1 MTKQQETASPFLPLT
16 VRLNT
21 TALTAAS
28 IVPLLLI
35 SSHTNAQPEKIL
47 IGTDAWPPFRFVTQN
62 NISGIDDDLWQKL
75 SQAMNFKIEYIRCPW
90 KRCLDMMRSGQIDA
104 MSGLAWREAR
114 AVYIEYTNPAYYRC
128 SPRFYLRRG
137 EEHILKNQQDLSR
150 LNIGMV
156 RGSAY
161 YPDFDSNDT
170 LQKTQMTQ
178 EHVLLQLLAAQRID
192 TYIGTDCQADYE
204 LTHSQWKQSFIK
216 APFTPDSHTPL
227 YIGLSKN
234 PAWRSELERLNSN
247 IEKVLQQGFQNEIE
261 QKYYR

>member
-1 MTKQQETASPFLPLT
+1 MKHTLHLTLSLTIALLFNHQTAT
-16 VRLNT
+16 
-21 TALTAAS
+21 
-28 IVPLLLI
+28 
-35 SSHTNAQPEKIL
+35 AQPKKIL

-137 EEHILKNQQDLSR
+137 EEHILKNQQDLSK

-161 YPDFDSNDT
+161 YPAFDNNDA

-192 TYIGTDCQADYE
+192 TYVGTDCQADYE
-204 LTHSQWKQSFIK
+204 LAHSQWKQSFKKHLTHQITK
-216 APFTPDSHTPL
+216 HRFISGSPRTL
-227 YIGLSKN
+227 YG
-234 PAWRSELERLNSN
+234 ALNWNDLTAISR
-247 IEKVLQQGFQNEIE
+247 
-261 QKYYR
+261 KYYSRVFKTRSNRNTIAE